1 MTTVEKIIEQLK
13 TLTLIES
20 SELVKQI
27 EETFGVDA
35 SAPVGGGFIMGA
47 SQESASQEVIEEK
60 TTFDV
65 LVKDIA
71 SDKRVAVLKVIRK
84 LTSLGL
90 AEAKE
95 FTVSLPKALKESVSK
110 EEAEEAKKDLE
121 LAGATVEII

>member
-1 MTTVEKIIEQLK
+1 MSTTVEQIIDQLK

-20 SELVKQI
+20 SELVTQI
-27 EETFGVDA
+27 EQTFGVDA
-35 SAPVGGGFIMGA
+35 SASVGVAMPTMDQNGGEEA
-47 SQESASQEVIEEK
+47 AVEK

-65 LVKDIA
+65 MVEAIV

-95 FTVSLPKALKESVSK
+95 FTTSLPKALKEGVSK
-110 EEAEEAKKDLE
+110 DEAEETKKALE
-121 LAGATVEII
+121 EVGATVTIS